1 MENLDN
7 LTFEQLID
15 KIDFT
20 QEEVKLDKPYLFII
34 ECLAERTHKTFLT
47 DASSKLTFEE
57 IKKGFIFLFETKLK
71 ELEVVTPK
79 NHEKIYKSILNH
91 FLEKIH
97 QHHHSA

>member
-15 KIDFT
+15 KMDFT
-20 QEEVKLDKPYLFII
+20 QEEVKWDKPYLFII
-34 ECLAERTHKTFLT
+34 ECLADKTHKTFLT
-47 DASSKLTFEE
+47 DLSSKLLPEE
-57 IKKGFIFLFETKLK
+57 INQKFIFLFEKKLK

-97 QHHHSA
+97 QHHQN